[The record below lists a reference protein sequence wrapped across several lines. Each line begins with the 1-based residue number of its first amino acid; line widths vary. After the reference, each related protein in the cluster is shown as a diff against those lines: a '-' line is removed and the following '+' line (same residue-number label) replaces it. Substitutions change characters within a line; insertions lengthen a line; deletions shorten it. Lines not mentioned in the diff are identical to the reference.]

1 MPESGVIPVYE
12 HMFDEEDAMD
22 LTEEH
27 LSLLAL
33 CRIPG
38 VKYELIAREVLRT
51 GATAGILRGE
61 FGERTRAATDARLL
75 IEAASETLEE
85 RRDWVREQHELAG
98 PAGARLVTVLDKDY
112 PENLRLIVNLPPF
125 LYVLGELRP
134 EDVRSVAVVGTRG
147 ASPEGRSTAD
157 RMARLLTEQGVTVV
171 SGMARGIDTVAHEAA
186 LDLGGRTLAVMG
198 TGILQRYPKENADL
212 ADRIQANGALI
223 SQFWP
228 SSPPGRHSFP
238 IRNVV
243 TSGISQGTVV
253 IEASSTSGAKMQAR
267 LAIEH
272 GKRVFLLE
280 SLVTDQKWAQDY
292 VKKYGRLVTVVR
304 EVDDVLSRLR
314 SPQQVEELTTQRR
327 QLTFDLA

>member
-1 MPESGVIPVYE
+1 
-12 HMFDEEDAMD
+12 MFDEEDAMG

-38 VKYELIAREVLRT
+38 VKYELIAREALRT
-51 GATAGILRGE
+51 GTTAGILRGE

-75 IEAASETLEE
+75 IEAASETLRE
-85 RRDWVREQHELAG
+85 RRDWVREQHELAEL
-98 PAGARLVTVLDKDY
+98 AGARLVTVLDKDY
-112 PENLRLIVNLPPF
+112 PENLRLIVK
-125 LYVLGELRP
+125 
-134 EDVRSVAVVGTRG
+134 
-147 ASPEGRSTAD
+147 AD
-157 RMARLLTEQGVTVV
+157 RMGRLLAEQGVTVV